1 MTEELFRERLVELFN
16 EFHKEKES
24 SYVSHTAN
32 EVAYEW
38 QSSHDLNECIDEVRS
53 DYVDDDGCI
62 VIDVWLHNDE
72 DGFFYYNTTTTPDE
86 TSEFH
91 VTDTIFDAVFI
102 GEEIKSDFDITIY
115 QEAVFSGDD
124 VPGTKRT
131 VQEIKTFFDEIDAE

>member
-24 SYVSHTAN
+24 SYVLHTAN

-72 DGFFYYNTTTTPDE
+72 EGFSVARIHEDKTVEWINTMYKDCPKIME
-86 TSEFH
+86 
-91 VTDTIFDAVFI
+91 VIK
-102 GEEIKSDFDITIY
+102 EIIES
-115 QEAVFSGDD
+115 
-124 VPGTKRT
+124 
-131 VQEIKTFFDEIDAE
+131 